1 MLKKI
6 IFIYALSIV
15 SLFSANKTNKFNDEL
30 ISNYKN
36 IPIEVKIGQMLV
48 VGFNGYEI
56 NDEVKNYINHYHIGG
71 VILFNRS
78 LSGNT
83 PNIKDPAQVKKLTTD
98 LQNEEKM
105 VKLFISIDQE
115 GGYVARLN
123 EKNGFYK
130 TKTAEELGKK
140 KNTKATYLEAKKI
153 ATTLKEYGFNVNYAP
168 TIDVNVNPK
177 NPVIGKHERSF
188 SADPKMVTKHALA
201 YIKAHDDLG
210 IITTIKHFPGHGS
223 STTDSHKEFVNI
235 TNTYKNYELDP
246 FKDIIKSGYKGGV
259 LTSHV
264 MNTNIDKTYPASLSK
279 ILLTDILRNKL
290 GFDGVI
296 FSDDFK
302 MKAIEAQW
310 SLEETLVQAIN
321 SGTDVLIYSNN
332 LGEYNPKFVSEAV
345 ALIKKNIENGKIS
358 EDRINESYL
367 RIMKLKKEM
376 LYK

>member
-168 TIDVNVNPK
+168 NIDVNVNPK

-279 ILLTDILRNKL
+279 IFLTDILRNKL